1 MSEFARATAGIFLAV
16 APFGAL
22 PVFLDARLGADER
35 ARTAVV
41 MCAAALALLAAGTL
55 AAEPLLDWLDIS
67 AENFQ
72 LAAGLI
78 MLPQALHLIWRG
90 RTLAEAEAGVI
101 VPLAAP
107 LLAGP
112 ASVAAAMSYGTRYGE
127 GDAVAASALVLA
139 ATLGVLALGGW
150 VEAKVGRGPLGLA
163 GKVNGALLV
172 VVAVELI
179 VDGIGSV

>member
-1 MSEFARATAGIFLAV
+1 VSEFARATAGIFLAV

-41 MCAAALALLAAGTL
+41 MCASALALLAAGTL
-55 AAEPLLDWLDIS
+55 AAEPLLDWLDVS
-67 AENFQ
+67 PENFQ

-90 RTLAEAEAGVI
+90 RTLSEAEPGVF
-101 VPLAAP
+101 VPLTAP

-127 GDAVAASALVLA
+127 AEALGASALVLPV
-139 ATLGVLALGGW
+139 TLGILALGEW
-150 VEAKVGRGPLGLA
+150 VEARLGRGWLGLV
-163 GKVNGALLV
+163 GKANGALLV

-179 VDGIGSV
+179 VDGIRSV